1 MRRYE
6 VYLFVMALLIGLF
19 NTALVLLNERRVD
32 AYVSIAILIYFVVT
46 AILGTTLEFHVYAF
60 RILSLALIL
69 LFLAIVAYRIW
80 KILYPGPHP
89 LDVIFGG

>member
-6 VYLFVMALLIGLF
+6 VYLLVMALLISLF

-32 AYVSIAILIYFVVT
+32 AYISIAILIYFIVT
-46 AILGTTLEFHVYAF
+46 AILGTALEFHVHTC
-60 RILSLALIL
+60 RLLSLALIL

-80 KILYPGPHP
+80 KVLHPGPHP
-89 LDVIFGG
+89 LDVVFGG